1 MEAGAHH
8 AQGSVTAAAPWQ
20 EVAAPVPGGAQGQL
34 HAWEQSGIPV
44 TQVPHI
50 RPERAKDKSSH
61 PT

>member
-8 AQGSVTAAAPWQ
+8 TQGSVTAAAPRQ
-20 EVAAPVPGGAQGQL
+20 EVAAPVPGDARGQL
-34 HAWEQSGIPV
+34 HACKQNGIPV

-50 RPERAKDKSSH
+50 GPERAKDKSSH